1 MRAALASGLA
11 LAMTL
16 AACVTTPREPFA
28 AAEAARARGD
38 LAAALAGYDRV
49 PVEHPHYA
57 EARSAVVGVERSMRR
72 AHELLLAGIQ
82 LRNECREAEALERLR
97 LAQAEWPSLPGVE
110 HLIAST
116 ESRIALFGPRAAT
129 ELAVARVEVPAAAP
143 SGPTAPT
150 PAGEPE
156 VAPPIRPEVSPP
168 STAAPPAVLDP
179 ALTPELAGIEEQ
191 IQQGR
196 IEPAMAALVAM
207 VTQAPQD
214 PRAGNRLVPLLHQRA
229 LLRYGQGE
237 VAAAVADWREALALR
252 ADPLMRRMLAAAEAE
267 LAASRSRQPGRR

>member
-1 MRAALASGLA
+1 MRTALASGLA
-11 LAMTL
+11 LALTL

-28 AAEAARARGD
+28 GAEAARARGD

-97 LAQAEWPSLPGVE
+97 LAQAEWPALPGVA

-116 ESRIALFGPRAAT
+116 ESRIALFGPRATT
-129 ELAVARVEVPAAAP
+129 ELAVARVEVPAASPAAAP
-143 SGPTAPT
+143 EV
-150 PAGEPE
+150 EPE
-156 VAPPIRPEVSPP
+156 VRPEAVTPP
-168 STAAPPAVLDP
+168 PAAPPAEVAPAAAVLDP

-196 IEPAMAALVAM
+196 IEPAMAELAAM
-207 VTQAPQD
+207 VERSPQD
-214 PRAGNRLVPLLHQRA
+214 PRARNRLGPLLHQRA

-237 VAAAVADWREALALR
+237 VEGAVADWREALALR
-252 ADPLMRRMLAAAEAE
+252 SDPLMRRMLAAAEAE
-267 LAASRSRQPGRR
+267 LAASRSRQPARR